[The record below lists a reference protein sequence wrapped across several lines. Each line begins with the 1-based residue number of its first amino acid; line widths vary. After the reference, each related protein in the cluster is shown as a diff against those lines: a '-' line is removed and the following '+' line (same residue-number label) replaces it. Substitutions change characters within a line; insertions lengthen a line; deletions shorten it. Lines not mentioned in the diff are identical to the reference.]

1 VSGIGIIRAICK
13 SASSSKQKTSPA
25 PHHSVPYRPDAL
37 PAAQPTRQSTERR
50 TQQNIIK
57 QHRNKTVDSA
67 VFKYLQGFQL
77 PLLILSSRTFKTV
90 DDQRQKKE
98 YGESGLT
105 TSYDTYFQQKSDLY
119 LLLTHKYANSFVK
132 YTRIAA
138 QQQFL
143 VLYQRE
149 HNYYAIMF
157 IFAQTA

>member
-1 VSGIGIIRAICK
+1 MSGTGISRAICK
-13 SASSSKQKTSPA
+13 SASSSRQKTSPA

-37 PAAQPTRQSTERR
+37 PAAQPTRQSTEGQ

-57 QHRNKTVDSA
+57 QHRNKTVDSV

-77 PLLILSSRTFKTV
+77 PLPSSRTFKTV

-105 TSYDTYFQQKSDLY
+105 TSYDTYFQQKSHLY

-149 HNYYAIMF
+149 HDYYAIMF

>member
-1 VSGIGIIRAICK
+1 M
-13 SASSSKQKTSPA
+13 PF
-25 PHHSVPYRPDAL
+25 L
-37 PAAQPTRQSTERR
+37 PPNQPTRQSTEGQ

-57 QHRNKTVDSA
+57 QHRNKTVDSV

-77 PLLILSSRTFKTV
+77 PLLSSRTFKTV

-105 TSYDTYFQQKSDLY
+105 TSYDTYFQQKSHLY

-138 QQQFL
+138 QQQSL
-143 VLYQRE
+143 VLYQGE